1 MSTVFAAYSVQDQLK
16 DTTFSTQWGH
26 VERSPLPALEYDV
39 SAGART
45 TEPAV
50 STNFRF
56 GDDTIANVLGCL
68 IFYASEAETV
78 V

>member
-16 DTTFSTQWGH
+16 DTTFSTQRGH
-26 VERSPLPALEYDV
+26 VEKSPLPALEYDV
-39 SAGART
+39 STGART
-45 TEPAV
+45 TELAV
-50 STNFRF
+50 STDFRP

-68 IFYASEAETV
+68 IFYASEAKTV